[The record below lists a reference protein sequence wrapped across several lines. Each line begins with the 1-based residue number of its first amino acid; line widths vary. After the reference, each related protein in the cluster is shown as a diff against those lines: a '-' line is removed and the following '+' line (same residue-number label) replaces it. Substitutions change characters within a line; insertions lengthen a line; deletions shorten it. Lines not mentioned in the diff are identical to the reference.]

1 MTTNFNNSI
10 SQYPNISQTRLFT
23 FLGTGTSSGVPV
35 IGCTCEVCQSND
47 PRDKRLRTSG
57 LLTVENQGFT
67 TNIVI
72 DTGPD
77 FRQQMLRENI
87 NDITAV
93 LYTHEHSDHTAGLD
107 DIRPFNFRQKCPMPL
122 YADPSVQKA
131 LKARFDYAFSEN
143 PYPGAPQ
150 LELIPINKNELIKI
164 NNVEIQPIEIMHG
177 KLPIMGFRYADLT
190 YITDCK
196 SIEPEE
202 MQKIKG
208 TKILILDALHHNE
221 HHSHLNLKQ
230 ALDIVAE
237 IQPERTYFIHCS
249 HHMGRIADINKIL
262 PIGVELAYDGLSF
275 LF

>member
-1 MTTNFNNSI
+1 MTTDFNNPI
-10 SQYPNISQTRLFT
+10 AQYANNVTTRRFT

-35 IGCTCEVCQSND
+35 IGCTCDVCMSDD

-57 LLTVENQGFT
+57 LLTIENQAIT

-77 FRQQMLRENI
+77 FRQQMLREGV

-107 DIRPFNFRQKCPMPL
+107 DIRPFNFRQKRPMPL

-150 LELIPINKNELIKI
+150 LELITINKNDLIRI
-164 NNVEIQPIEIMHG
+164 NNVEIKPIEIMHG
-177 KLPIMGFRYADLT
+177 NLPILGFRCADLT

-196 SIEPEE
+196 SIEKEE
-202 MQKIKG
+202 LEKIKG
-208 TKILILDALHHNE
+208 TKILILDALHHSE
-221 HHSHLNLKQ
+221 HHAHLNLLQ
-230 ALDIVAE
+230 ALEIVAE
-237 IQPERTYFIHCS
+237 IQPERAYFIHCS
-249 HHMGRIADINKIL
+249 HHMGRTEDINKIL
-262 PIGVELAYDGLSF
+262 PNGVELAYDGLSF